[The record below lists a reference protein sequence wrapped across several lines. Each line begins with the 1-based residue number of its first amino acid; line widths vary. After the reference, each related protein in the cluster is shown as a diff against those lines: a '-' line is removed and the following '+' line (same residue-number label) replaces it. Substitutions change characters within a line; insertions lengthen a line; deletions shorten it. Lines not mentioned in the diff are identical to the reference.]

1 MNVSRNHNT
10 LNVIKHAYIP
20 PVARKLI
27 TPVQYLLRT
36 RDFVFHFLSD
46 LLPAC
51 IISIGSTVVFREQV
65 DTICILSMHTLDSDV
80 YNFFQPCPLRPLLH
94 ASPITY
100 VHPLASKYPAVF
112 IPILP
117 PPSQRHSYICS
128 SSHALSFLARHSVYI
143 PDAPSHPPSP
153 SISHS
158 HSPIP
163 EGLTHHTFW
172 KRFRLPRTTI

>member
-36 RDFVFHFLSD
+36 RDFVYHFLSD

-80 YNFFQPCPLRPLLH
+80 YNFPTLPL
-94 ASPITY
+94 T
-100 VHPLASKYPAVF
+100 
-112 IPILP
+112 
-117 PPSQRHSYICS
+117 S
-128 SSHALSFLARHSVYI
+128 SS
-143 PDAPSHPPSP
+143 
-153 SISHS
+153 
-158 HSPIP
+158 
-163 EGLTHHTFW
+163 
-172 KRFRLPRTTI
+172 